1 METNDKGFFPIQ
13 QEHKCQCEFAQN
25 ETMIHCKRH
34 GVMKTRHL
42 HSLCK
47 HDKSYFNAWE
57 NGVGPNQS
65 LTPRHRIEDPA
76 FQEEM
81 KMSSKTLENEEQ
93 KFEEDNKGFFLGD
106 PEIPN
111 ESRGLGDTV
120 AKITKVTGIKKI
132 VKGAFG
138 AMDKDC
144 GCSERQS
151 KLNKLFPYKNS
162 SKPKKTKGFFE

>member
-1 METNDKGFFPIQ
+1 METNDKGFFPTEK
-13 QEHKCQCEFAQN
+13 EHKCQCQFAQG
-25 ETMIHCKRH
+25 ETMIHCERH

-42 HSLCK
+42 HKLCQ
-47 HDKSYFNAWE
+47 KSPEYFNAWE
-57 NGVGPNQS
+57 AGRGPNQS
-65 LTPRHRIEDPA
+65 LTPRDRVA
-76 FQEEM
+76 SATYQEEI
-81 KMSSKTLENEEQ
+81 KMAPKIQEEQ
-93 KFEEDNKGFFLGD
+93 AGQAKESKKGFFLGD

-120 AKITKVTGIKKI
+120 AKLTKVTGIKKI

-162 SKPKKTKGFFE
+162 DKPKKTKGFFE